1 MFVSSGHFLAQFQQF
16 NLISIYARNLKLF
29 RSFLIK
35 SLVTNYINKIGID
48 LVIFGLL
55 SDVGETF
62 INFYQF
68 FYQFSRKVPLLV
80 FCGAN
85 HHKCLDFLFLR
96 EICIAAL
103 WSLKK
108 KIQVHY
114 LEIPPK
120 INTIPLPLYTGVI
133 FTFPSKIYQNVNF
146 ELTNSCEFK
155 HIFQFW
161 YPWGCC

>member
-108 KIQVHY
+108 KNPSALSGNPTKNQYHTPTPVHRCDFHIPIQN
-114 LEIPPK
+114 LSECK
-120 INTIPLPLYTGVI
+120 
-133 FTFPSKIYQNVNF
+133 F
-146 ELTNSCEFK
+146 
-155 HIFQFW
+155 
-161 YPWGCC
+161 